1 MVVTVVTIAALGV
14 GLRPTSTAQVPRL
27 EASTDPSTAVPE
39 TASAVIQPAIST
51 PTTSA
56 TGGPSAVA
64 TAPGVAAGA
73 PKVPN
78 APKAPKAPNVPGAL
92 SNVVA
97 FGGARKVTVS
107 WRFTPGT
114 ASRLHVRLI
123 GNSDILTNATC
134 TATSGSCTFK
144 GLTGGVKY
152 TAEVSVMQGST
163 ELTRRTATAIPYPE
177 VLQGAHTR
185 LWLDTAHPGSIQTPD
200 GKLSSGETVTRILD
214 RSGNGGDA
222 SALAGWKSPTVS
234 HVNGLTALGFSGSQA
249 LTFAADA
256 LPTGSSHSTVYAV
269 APLQDSSAATDCFR
283 SVIQWG
289 AQSTNQARLLLKGCG
304 TDLAFA
310 DTYDTWAD
318 AAPTKPWRAGRVQ
331 VVRAD
336 FSQHQLAVWVD
347 GASSYTWHQTA
358 SMSTGSGVGVLG
370 GTVWDTGS
378 GWKGSIAE
386 VIVLSSTPT
395 AAEDD
400 AIVSYLKH
408 KWVP

>member
-1 MVVTVVTIAALGV
+1 
-14 GLRPTSTAQVPRL
+14 
-27 EASTDPSTAVPE
+27 
-39 TASAVIQPAIST
+39 VIQPAIST
-51 PTTSA
+51 PAARA

-64 TAPGVAAGA
+64 TAPGIAPGIAPGVAAGA
-73 PKVPN
+73 PKVPKD
-78 APKAPKAPNVPGAL
+78 PKDPKDPNVPGAL
-92 SNVVA
+92 SNVA
-97 FGGARKVTVS
+97 ALGGARKVTVS

-114 ASRLHVRLI
+114 ASRLNVRLI
-123 GNSDILTNATC
+123 GNSNTLTNATC
-134 TATSGSCTFK
+134 TATSASCTFK
-144 GLTGGVKY
+144 GLTSGVKY

-185 LWLDTAHPGSIQTPD
+185 LWLDTAHPGSVQTPD
-200 GKLSSGETVTRILD
+200 GKLSSGETVTRVLD

-234 HVNGLTALGFSGSQA
+234 HVNGLTALGFFGSQA

-269 APLQDSSAATDCFR
+269 APLQDSSAASDCFR
-283 SVIQWG
+283 SVIEWG
-289 AQSTNQARLLLKGCG
+289 AQSTNQARLLFKGCG

-310 DTYDTWAD
+310 DTFDTWKD
-318 AAPTKPWRAGRVQ
+318 AVPTKPWRAGSVQ

-347 GASSYTWHQTA
+347 GSSSYTWHQTA
-358 SMSTGSGVGVLG
+358 SMATGSGIGVLG
-370 GTVWDTGS
+370 GTVWDVGS

-400 AIVSYLKH
+400 AIVSYLQH
-408 KWVP
+408 KWVS